1 MGRRAWALDRRLWPA
16 RHLHQHFQGFGH
28 RLLTDIVATDRAK
41 PLFLMCNAPIARRHS
56 EMNQTDG
63 FTRRRAAGAGD
74 TCDSHG
80 KINVRMFERAER
92 HRDRD
97 FLADRA
103 ECFQL

>member
-16 RHLHQHFQGFGH
+16 CHLHQHFQGFGN
-28 RLLTDIVATDRAK
+28 RLLTDIVTPDRAK
-41 PLFLMCNAPIARRHS
+41 PLFFVRNASIACSHG

-74 TCDSHG
+74 ACDSHG

-103 ECFQL
+103 ERFEL